1 MPTACYPC
9 VVKRRCLVVR
19 LALTAGWAAG
29 CARPASTAPVGEEA
43 PVIAIQTYKE
53 RLSGVR
59 ARNPDM
65 ALSIGNDPA
74 LGEAPVLLVKYPEAT
89 ADPAGRDVWC
99 DAEVQDW
106 SGGRAISFRIK
117 PDRAIKMSVSFF
129 DRNHV
134 VYTAWVNLQGG
145 VWQPVRVA
153 FDDVRPNPYF
163 QPPDAKAGAPLD
175 VSDVKGIALAPQS
188 GGSGQLALSAFVVT
202 K

>member
-1 MPTACYPC
+1 
-9 VVKRRCLVVR
+9 
-19 LALTAGWAAG
+19 
-29 CARPASTAPVGEEA
+29 
-43 PVIAIQTYKE
+43 
-53 RLSGVR
+53 
-59 ARNPDM
+59 
-65 ALSIGNDPA
+65 
-74 LGEAPVLLVKYPEAT
+74 
-89 ADPAGRDVWC
+89 
-99 DAEVQDW
+99 
-106 SGGRAISFRIK
+106 
-117 PDRAIKMSVSFF
+117 MSVSFF

-134 VYTAWVNLQGG
+134 VYTAWVDLQGG